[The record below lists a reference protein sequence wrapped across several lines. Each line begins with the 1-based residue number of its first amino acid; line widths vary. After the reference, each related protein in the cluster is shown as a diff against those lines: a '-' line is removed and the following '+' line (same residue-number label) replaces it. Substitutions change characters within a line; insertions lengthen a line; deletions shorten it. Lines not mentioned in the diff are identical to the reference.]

1 MAKQM
6 KNNPSRKDR
15 AEIRRQLEWVAEQLD
30 FIEAESTYNG
40 GDEAKQR
47 IVLSLPRSLVHLL
60 RFLALMEQSAP
71 PASQRKIDAMMR
83 RYLED
88 QIYKQSFAS
97 LNQMYSDAQ
106 D

>member
-1 MAKQM
+1 
-6 KNNPSRKDR
+6 
-15 AEIRRQLEWVAEQLD
+15 
-30 FIEAESTYNG
+30 
-40 GDEAKQR
+40 
-47 IVLSLPRSLVHLL
+47 
-60 RFLALMEQSAP
+60 MEQSAP

-83 RYLED
+83 RYLEE